1 MRFNKLDL
9 NLLVALD
16 VLLAERSITKAARR
30 LNLSQSA
37 TSGVLARLR
46 EYFADD
52 LLIQVGRNMVP
63 TALAESLIDPVGKIL
78 RQIEATIETRAT
90 FEPAESQRHFRIV
103 ASDYATCVAV
113 SHLVRQLSVDAPGVT
128 LDIIMPSV
136 ASLERAERGGVDLV
150 LIPRNTP
157 GLEDMACELL
167 FTDTYSCVVCA
178 ENPLVGERL
187 TLDDYLNMP
196 HVATRFGDQTSMF
209 EDWFFDKAGLQ
220 RRIELTT
227 SQFNT
232 LPQLVLGTRRIA
244 TMHTRM
250 ALISANY
257 YPIRVLAPPMAIPEV
272 EMVLKWHRYLD
283 NDPGHQW
290 LRQAF
295 KSVMRDMPPLPGT

>member
-16 VLLAERSITKAARR
+16 ALLAERSITKAARR

-46 EYFADD
+46 EYFDDD
-52 LLIQVGRNMVP
+52 LLVQVGRNMVP
-63 TALAESLIDPVGKIL
+63 TALAESLIEPVSNIL
-78 RQIEATIETRAT
+78 LQIEATIETRAT
-90 FEPAESQRHFRIV
+90 FNPAESQRHFRIV

-113 SHLVRQLSVDAPGVT
+113 AHLVRQLSIDAPGIT
-128 LDIIMPSV
+128 LDIIMPSQ
-136 ASLERAERGGVDLV
+136 ATLERAERGGIDLV

-157 GLEDMACELL
+157 GMEEAASELL
-167 FTDTYSCVVCA
+167 FTDTYSCVICA
-178 ENPLVGERL
+178 NNPLVGERL
-187 TLDDYLNMP
+187 TLEDYLGMA
-196 HVATRFGDQTSMF
+196 HVATRFGDHTSMF
-209 EDWFFDKAGLQ
+209 EDWFFDRAGLH
-220 RRIELTT
+220 RRIELTA

-257 YPIRVLAPPMAIPEV
+257 YPIRVLPPPMAIPEV
-272 EMVLKWHRYLD
+272 EMMMKWHRYLD

-295 KSVMRDMPPLPGT
+295 RSVMQKQPARPGA